1 MKHIFT
7 ALHFVDFKDGIYKP
21 SHAFVRPLQQ
31 NFIKNDNLSPTTR
44 LMIALLTGWDGA
56 ERGQIET
63 TAGIIAKH
71 LKRSVRQV
79 HRLLEDARAAGY
91 IATTKTANRMGYI
104 TGLRIRLTYSLIKPP
119 RIEKTR
125 PINGG
130 FKAMTQTAD
139 TNTKRIKTEP
149 ESPQE
154 KAYLDKLELI
164 LKRNGLSPTFN

>member
-1 MKHIFT
+1 MKHVLT
-7 ALHFVDFKDGIYKP
+7 ALHLCAFQEGIYKP
-21 SHAFVRPLQQ
+21 SNAFVRPIKQDM
-31 NFIKNDNLSPTTR
+31 IKNDALKPMTR
-44 LMIALLTGWDGA
+44 LMLALLTGWDGA
-56 ERGQIET
+56 ERGTIET

-71 LKRSVRQV
+71 LGRSVRQV
-79 HRLLEDARAAGY
+79 YRLLDDARAAGY
-91 IATTKTANRMGYI
+91 IATTKTADRIGYI

-125 PINGG
+125 PKNGG

-139 TNTKRIKTEP
+139 TNTKRIKIKA

-164 LKRNGLSPTFN
+164 LQRNGLSPTLI